1 MTRYA
6 IYATPP
12 ADSALWALGSSILG
26 YDAVTGIDA
35 PFPDHAL
42 FQDPLSLAWSA
53 EPRRYGFHGT
63 LKAPFELAQGRT
75 EDQLRAAL
83 AEFAVGRHPVAFDLK
98 LALVGHFLA
107 LIPAA
112 TNAPLR
118 HLADDCVRHFD
129 PFRAPLTPED
139 RERRHPE
146 ELIERQVEN
155 LDTWGYPYVFDDF
168 QFHMTLTSDLDP
180 ADRHRLEPVLQHLLA
195 AVPLR
200 LTIDALSLFTQA
212 DPEGRF
218 VAADRFPFAA

>member
-6 IYATPP
+6 IYAMPP
-12 ADSALWALGSSILG
+12 ADSALWALGSSIIG
-26 YDAVTGIDA
+26 YDAVTGLDA
-35 PFPDHAL
+35 PFPDQPL
-42 FQDPLSLAWSA
+42 FHDPLSLAWSA
-53 EPRRYGFHGT
+53 EPRRYGLHGT
-63 LKAPFELAQGRT
+63 MKAPFDLAEERT
-75 EDQLRAAL
+75 EGQLRAAL
-83 AEFAVGRHPVAFDLK
+83 AEFAAERHPVAFDLK

-107 LIPAA
+107 LVPAA
-112 TNAPLR
+112 PSRPLR

-146 ELIERQVEN
+146 GLIERQVEN

-180 ADRHRLEPVLQHLLA
+180 ADRHRLEPVLQDLLA

-200 LTIDALSLFTQA
+200 LTVASLSLVTQA

-218 VAADRFPFAA
+218 VVADRFPFAA

>member
-6 IYATPP
+6 IYATPS
-12 ADSALWALGSSILG
+12 ADSPLWALGSSILG
-26 YDAVTGIDA
+26 YDAVTGLDA
-35 PFPDHAL
+35 PFPDHKL

-53 EPRRYGFHGT
+53 EPRRYGLHGT
-63 LKAPFELAQGRT
+63 LKAPFGLAEGRN
-75 EDQLRAAL
+75 DAQLRTAL
-83 AEFAVGRHPVAFDLK
+83 AEFAAGRHPVAFDLK

-107 LIPAA
+107 LVPAGPSQ
-112 TNAPLR
+112 PLR
-118 HLADDCVRHFD
+118 HLADDCVRHFE

-168 QFHMTLTSDLDP
+168 QFHLTLTGDLEP
-180 ADRHRLEPVLQHLLA
+180 ADRHRLEPVLQDLLGT
-195 AVPLR
+195 VPLR
-200 LTIDALSLFTQA
+200 LTIDALSLFIQA